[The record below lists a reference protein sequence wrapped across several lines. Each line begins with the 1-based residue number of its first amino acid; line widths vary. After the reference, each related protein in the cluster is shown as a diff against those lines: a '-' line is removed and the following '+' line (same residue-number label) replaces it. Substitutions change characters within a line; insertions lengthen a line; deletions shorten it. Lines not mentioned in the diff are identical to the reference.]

1 MDYKGDDTSAP
12 VPSDLTRSH
21 RGSPARLVSAFPLLS
36 TPGTD
41 EITYRCELHRIEY
54 QLHVS
59 SEKKG
64 GDRAR
69 EYRIYAIGAGGQ
81 ISGVRIFA
89 CADDAEAIHKAQ
101 QAAESHHVVELWK
114 GGRLV
119 KQFVANPEPRI
130 SGASLRAAPCP
141 GNASERHDAR
151 FRTSRPSKTGGPY

>member
-12 VPSDLTRSH
+12 VRSDLNCSH
-21 RGSPARLVSAFPLLS
+21 CGSPARLVSAFPLLS
-36 TPGTD
+36 TPGSD

-59 SEKKG
+59 SEKNG
-64 GDRAR
+64 GDRAP

-89 CADDAEAIHKAQ
+89 CADDAQAIHKAQ

-114 GGRLV
+114 RGRLV
-119 KQFVANPEPRI
+119 KQFVANPE
-130 SGASLRAAPCP
+130 
-141 GNASERHDAR
+141 D
-151 FRTSRPSKTGGPY
+151 